1 MTTLK
6 NMKMK
11 VTNTMTTK
19 ILLQSLLIFFLCVL
33 QGNAQELLTLK
44 DAVQIALENNYE
56 IKIAEN
62 NLKIDESNVT
72 PGNAGMLPNATAS
85 IVNNNNIQNL
95 SQTRADGT
103 INSLDNAKSNSL
115 NYGLSLG
122 WTIFDGFRMFAMRDQ
137 LSELQKLG
145 ENQLKLTIITKIS
158 DVQAAY
164 FDLVQ
169 QQQQLSALDSTLV
182 ISNQRVSLAQNR
194 FTIGKASRLEVLNA
208 QVDINT
214 DKVSLL
220 RQKEMYA
227 NAKVLLNQI
236 LARDLTA
243 DFKVAEV
250 FTMEKQLDF
259 TELKVLAE
267 KQNPEVEALIINKR
281 IAELE
286 LKKIK
291 SGRYP
296 TVKVNTG
303 YNFTDTQSSLGFTT
317 QSAAR
322 GLNYGFSASLNLFD
336 GFAQKRN
343 EKIAALQI
351 DNSSIQIE
359 QQSLAL
365 HAQLATA
372 YQTYTTNLELIQL
385 EEKNEAIAKQNLDIT
400 LDKFRIGTITTLE
413 FRTAQLNYVN
423 ATVRYSNSQ
432 FQAKLSEIALRELA
446 GNLNF

>member
-1 MTTLK
+1 
-6 NMKMK
+6 MKMK
-11 VTNTMTTK
+11 VNKIMSTK
-19 ILLQSLLIFFLCVL
+19 ILFQSLLIFFFCVL
-33 QGNAQELLTLK
+33 KGNAQELLTLK

-56 IKIAEN
+56 IKIAKN
-62 NLKIDESNVT
+62 DLKIDESNVSA
-72 PGNAGMLPNATAS
+72 GNAGMLPNVTAS

-103 INSLDNAKSNSL
+103 TNSLDNAKSNSL
-115 NYGLSLG
+115 NYGVSLG
-122 WTIFDGFRMFAMRDQ
+122 WTIFDGLRMFAMRDQ
-137 LSELQKLG
+137 LRELQKLG
-145 ENQLKLTIITKIS
+145 DNQLKLTIITKIS

-182 ISNQRVSLAQNR
+182 ISNQRVNLAQNR
-194 FTIGKASRLEVLNA
+194 FTIGKASKLEVLNA

-214 DKVSLL
+214 DKVTLL

-236 LARDLTA
+236 LARDLTT
-243 DFKVAEV
+243 DFKVAAV
-250 FTMEKQLDF
+250 LVTDKQLDF
-259 TELKVLAE
+259 NELKGLAE
-267 KQNPEVEALIINKR
+267 KQNPQVEALIISKKV
-281 IAELE
+281 AELE

-296 TVKVNTG
+296 TVKLNTG
-303 YNFTDTQSSLGFTT
+303 YNFTYTESSLGFTT
-317 QSAAR
+317 QSSAR

-343 EKIAALQI
+343 EKIAALQV
-351 DNSSIQIE
+351 DNSNILIE
-359 QQSLAL
+359 QQSVAL

-372 YQTYTTNLELIQL
+372 YQTYVTNLDLIEL

-400 LDKFRIGTITTLE
+400 LDKFHIGTITTLE

-423 ATVRYSNSQ
+423 ATVRYSNAQ
-432 FQAKLSEIALRELA
+432 FQAKLSEIALKELA

>member
-1 MTTLK
+1 MS
-6 NMKMK
+6 
-11 VTNTMTTK
+11 TK

-44 DAVQIALENNYE
+44 DAVQIALQNNYE
-56 IKIAEN
+56 IKIAQN
-62 NLKIDESNVT
+62 DLKIDESNVA
-72 PGNAGMLPNATAS
+72 PGNAGMLPSATGS
-85 IVNNNNIQNL
+85 IVKNNNIQNL

-103 INSLDNAKSNSL
+103 TNSLDNAKNNRLDYGVSL
-115 NYGLSLG
+115 D
-122 WTIFDGFRMFAMRDQ
+122 WTIFDGLRMFAMRDQ
-137 LSELQKLG
+137 LRELQKLG

-158 DVQAAY
+158 DIQAAY

-182 ISNQRVSLAQNR
+182 ISNQRVNLAQNR
-194 FTIGKASRLEVLNA
+194 FTIGKASKLEVLNA

-236 LARDLTA
+236 LARDLTI

-259 TELKVLAE
+259 AELKAFAE
-267 KQNPEVEALIINKR
+267 KQNPQVESLIISKKV
-281 IAELE
+281 AELE

-303 YNFTDTQSSLGFTT
+303 YNFSDTESSLGFTT
-317 QSAAR
+317 QSSAR

-343 EKIAALQI
+343 EKIASLQI

-365 HAQLATA
+365 HAQLTTA
-372 YQTYTTNLELIQL
+372 YKTYVTNLELIEL

-400 LDKFRIGTITTLE
+400 VDKFRIGTITTLE

-423 ATVRYSNSQ
+423 ATVRYSNAQ

-446 GNLNF
+446 GNINF

>member
-1 MTTLK
+1 
-6 NMKMK
+6 MKMK
-11 VTNTMTTK
+11 VNNTMSTK
-19 ILLQSLLIFFLCVL
+19 ILLQSLMIFFLCVL

-72 PGNAGMLPNATAS
+72 PGNAGMLPNVTAS

-115 NYGLSLG
+115 NYGVSLG
-122 WTIFDGFRMFAMRDQ
+122 WTIFDGLRMFAMRDQ

-182 ISNQRVSLAQNR
+182 ISNQRVTLAQNR
-194 FTIGKASRLEVLNA
+194 FTIGKASKLEVLNA

-343 EKIAALQI
+343 EKISALQI
-351 DNSSIQIE
+351 DNSNVQIE
-359 QQSLAL
+359 QQNLAIQ
-365 HAQLATA
+365 AQLTTA
-372 YQTYTTNLELIQL
+372 YQTYVTNLELIAL